1 MWDIPTSGPYPL
13 LSHQPSTWLQL
24 DQNKQPVSSPAEQ
37 NDGFRKKK
45 MTNDEVREKG
55 VVEPP
60 TYYFPNPK
68 EMFTEPLTLFR
79 YDIGS
84 RGRLLREHPEIY
96 QMVKTEDQRE
106 IDRFYG
112 KDNQGNSTH
121 VRIPE
126 GFVVARTPNADRLID
141 RFEKAMSK

>member
-1 MWDIPTSGPYPL
+1 
-13 LSHQPSTWLQL
+13 
-24 DQNKQPVSSPAEQ
+24 
-37 NDGFRKKK
+37 
-45 MTNDEVREKG
+45 
-55 VVEPP
+55 
-60 TYYFPNPK
+60 
-68 EMFTEPLTLFR
+68 
-79 YDIGS
+79 
-84 RGRLLREHPEIY
+84 
-96 QMVKTEDQRE
+96 MVKTEDQRE